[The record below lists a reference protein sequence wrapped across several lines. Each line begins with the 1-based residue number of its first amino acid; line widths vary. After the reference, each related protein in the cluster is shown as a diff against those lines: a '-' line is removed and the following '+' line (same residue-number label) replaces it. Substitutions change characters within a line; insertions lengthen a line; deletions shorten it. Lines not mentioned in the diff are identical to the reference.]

1 MLIVISG
8 LAIPVRRLHDI
19 NKPGWHL
26 LALLIF
32 AVGPIK
38 LLMGLYKDGD
48 IGDNR
53 FGPDPSMPT
62 IKIQT

>member
-1 MLIVISG
+1 
-8 LAIPVRRLHDI
+8 LHDI